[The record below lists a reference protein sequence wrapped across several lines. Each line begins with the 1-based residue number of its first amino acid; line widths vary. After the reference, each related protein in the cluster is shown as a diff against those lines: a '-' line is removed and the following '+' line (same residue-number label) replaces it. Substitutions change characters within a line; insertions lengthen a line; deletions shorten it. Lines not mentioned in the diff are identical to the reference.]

1 MVKYSNTV
9 AGGFGATTGMMHLI
23 DVEGTFETAET
34 VTGNASTTTATVSSI
49 TYGDLKK
56 YSGDVIY
63 VENRP
68 AIARSSDQIE
78 DIKLVVKF

>member
-1 MVKYSNTV
+1 
-9 AGGFGATTGMMHLI
+9 MHLI